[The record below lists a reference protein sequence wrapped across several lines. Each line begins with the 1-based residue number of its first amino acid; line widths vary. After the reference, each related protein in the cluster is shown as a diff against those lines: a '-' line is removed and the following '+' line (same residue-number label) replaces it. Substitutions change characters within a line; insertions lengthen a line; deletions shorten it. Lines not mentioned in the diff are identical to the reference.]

1 MWGSVEQVTLLQ
13 KPVPQGER
21 DKLAAPTAVEF
32 LVDMFLM
39 CVHCLDAEMQ
49 LLGDLRNRIPVDQLV
64 KDLPLPRGEHAARII
79 RRLLCGTEHDI
90 HGDCC
95 AFGLR

>member
-1 MWGSVEQVTLLQ
+1 MLLIRLYTLLQ

-39 CVHCLDAEMQ
+39 CVHCLHTEMQ
-49 LLGDLRNRIPVDQLV
+49 PLCNLRDRIPVDQLV
-64 KDLPLPRGEHAARII
+64 KDLPLPRGEHAARIMF
-79 RRLLCGTEHDI
+79 RLLCGAEHDV
-90 HGDCC
+90 HE
-95 AFGLR
+95 